1 MEVDGSYRRAPRWS
15 VGGRA
20 GLDAPTPG
28 GPGNHAQLHDARP
41 TECQDDGCPEDHGEQ
56 QRDGQWQMTVKDQE
70 GQLDALQ
77 VLKDEDEDQHQRQQ
91 PNDDRRP
98 GSTEAGVLLARIG
111 LPVRLRR
118 RRRRRSVRAQ
128 LLLLSALH
136 PRTPV
141 TPSNRSL
148 IVKPCLSITYSN
160 TPLSWLLVRILMML
174 SARRSSEPISRYRSM
189 TTLWKR
195 NDNPPIGSV
204 MGPSVVVSLVITTEA
219 PAARIH
225 PTRLRE

>member
-1 MEVDGSYRRAPRWS
+1 MTME
-15 VGGRA
+15 
-20 GLDAPTPG
+20 
-28 GPGNHAQLHDARP
+28 
-41 TECQDDGCPEDHGEQ
+41 E
-56 QRDGQWQMTVKDQE
+56 QE

-91 PNDDRRP
+91 PYDDRRP
-98 GSTEAGVLLARIG
+98 RPTEAGVCLARIG
-111 LPVRLRR
+111 LPVRLRGW
-118 RRRRRSVRAQ
+118 RRRSVRAQ

-160 TPLSWLLVRILMML
+160 TPLAWLLVRLLMML
-174 SARRSSEPISRYRSM
+174 STRPGSEPITRCRRM
-189 TTLWKR
+189 TTLWKK
-195 NDNPPIGSV
+195 NDNRPVGSV

-219 PAARIH
+219 P
-225 PTRLRE
+225 